1 MTDILSNTPFVR
13 HRLRLCLAVVSPVQM
28 SAGSPKDLWRGLSIP
43 AWGDVCSRVA
53 SSKDHPLVFGTCDPA
68 AQGYLIASL
77 LGNQPKGRI
86 WIMCPHAR
94 RRDQL
99 ADEFAFWKTP
109 TLILGDPTVVVE
121 NEIVDPD
128 REAER
133 ISTFHRIAGRP
144 GAPVLL
150 SRTSWESPAP
160 KLNALDEKELELE
173 VGQEIA
179 PEELIAWLEERDF
192 EEHPQIFQRQQFARR
207 GGILDFFPRQQTS
220 PIRVE
225 FFGDEIESIREFSV
239 ETQTTTRKH
248 ERIEIGSKKLNFET
262 PLSEWFEPDDLIIS
276 IDEDDNAI
284 SHLLVTQ
291 GPTDNWNADLYPSPA
306 AGFEAGDF
314 VIADSSRNLFLS
326 QIADWKKNGWEIGLI
341 APSKGERKR
350 FLEIT
355 GRDESDFTCV
365 EGRLA
370 KGFVAPHLK
379 LALLSTL
386 EIFGRQ
392 HLSGSRSKER
402 LAMQR
407 NSAAI
412 VGVHELD
419 EGSLVVHADYGIGE
433 FIGLVDGAEG
443 REELG
448 IEYQDGATLHVPIDQ
463 SHLVS
468 RYVGIGGGTPKLNK
482 LGDKKWK
489 KARKVAEA
497 AVLDYAAQL
506 LKVQAER
513 DSQSGIAHAPDGQWM
528 QEFESA
534 FPYIETPDQLKAIE
548 AAKADME
555 SPRPMDRLVC
565 GDVGFGKTEVAIR
578 AAFKAVTGGSQVAIL
593 APTTVLAEQHWRTF
607 KERMSDYPIRID
619 LLSRLQTPA
628 QARDTIEGLA
638 EGDVDIV
645 IGTHRLISDH
655 IVYKKPGL
663 LVVDEEQR
671 FGVRHKEKLKERFRL
686 IDVLTLSATP
696 IPRTLYMSLMGAR
709 DMSTIDTPPPNRLP
723 VQTSIVAYDER
734 LIRNAIRRELT
745 RGGQVFFLHN
755 RVGTIEMMKEKIED
769 LVPEAK
775 VAIGHGQMDKEDLEG
790 VMHRFVAGEVDVL
803 LATTIIESGIDIPN
817 ANTIL
822 IDRADRFGLADL
834 YQLRG
839 RVGRAG
845 RRAYALLLLPN
856 DLIAGGD
863 AKKRLSAIK
872 QYTELGSGFKIA
884 MRDLEIRGAGSLLG
898 TKQSGHIT
906 AVGFELYCQLLHQ
919 SVEQLQGKD
928 LTQRAEA
935 VVKVDFLEFSETAH
949 LEKGEKLPAFF
960 PRTYGP
966 DPEMRVAAYRQ
977 LASSRTEKELDQM
990 AKDWRDRFGR
1000 FPKPVATLLD
1010 TNRIR
1015 VVASTK
1021 GVQLVEIKNDR
1032 LMLTRNGEYLLPA
1045 DGRFPRLSSSTLN
1058 AKLREAVTLIKTL

>member
-1 MTDILSNTPFVR
+1 
-13 HRLRLCLAVVSPVQM
+13 M
-28 SAGSPKDLWRGLSIP
+28 SGGSPKDLWRGLSIP
-43 AWGDVCSRVA
+43 TWEGLCSRIKKSA
-53 SSKDHPLVFGTCDPA
+53 ELPLVLGTCDPA
-68 AQGYLIASL
+68 SQGYLIASL
-77 LGNQPKGRI
+77 LGSKPKGRI
-86 WIMCPHAR
+86 WILSPHAR

-99 ADEFAFWKTP
+99 ADEFSFWKSP
-109 TLILGDPTVVVE
+109 ALSLADPTVVVE

-133 ISTFHRIAGRP
+133 TSTFHRVAASP
-144 GAPVLL
+144 LAPVLL
-150 SRTSWESPAP
+150 SRASWQAPAP
-160 KLNALDEKELELE
+160 IRDDLAKSELTLE
-173 VGQEIA
+173 VGQEIS
-179 PEELIAWLEERDF
+179 PEELVAWLEERDF
-192 EEHPQIFQRQQFARR
+192 EEEPQIFQRLQFAKR
-207 GGILDFFPRQQTS
+207 GGILDFYPPQKTS
-220 PIRVE
+220 PLRIE

-239 ETQTTTRKH
+239 ETQTTARKL
-248 ERIEIGSKKLNFET
+248 ERVDVGSKAPVLDE
-262 PLSEWFEPDDLIIS
+262 PLSSWAQPNDLIIS
-276 IDEDDNAI
+276 VDEDDNAVA
-284 SHLLVTQ
+284 HVLVTEA
-291 GPTDNWNADLYPSPA
+291 PDDTWNADLFPSPA

-314 VIADSSRNLFLS
+314 VLADSSRNLFLS
-326 QIADWKKNGWEIGLI
+326 QLDDWKNDQWTIGLI
-341 APSKGERKR
+341 APSKAEQHR
-350 FLEIT
+350 FLEVID
-355 GRDESDFTCV
+355 RKKSEFVCI

-379 LALLSTL
+379 LVLLSTL

-392 HLSGSRSKER
+392 HLPGARQKEK
-402 LAMQR
+402 LAQQR
-407 NSAAI
+407 NSAALA
-412 VGVHELD
+412 GVHELD
-419 EGSLVVHADYGIGE
+419 EGTLVVHADYGIGE
-433 FIGLVDGAEG
+433 FIGLIDGEGG

-448 IEYQDGATLHVPIDQ
+448 IEYHNGATLHVPIDQ

-482 LGDKKWK
+482 LGDKRWK

-506 LKVQAER
+506 LRLQAER
-513 DSQSGIAHAPDGQWM
+513 DSKTGRAHPADGQWM

-534 FPYIETPDQLKAIE
+534 FPYTETPDQHKAIE
-548 AAKADME
+548 AAKIDME
-555 SPRPMDRLVC
+555 SSRPMDRLIC

-593 APTTVLAEQHWRTF
+593 VPTTVLAEQHARTF
-607 KERMSDYPIRID
+607 RERMSDYPVRID
-619 LLSRLQTPA
+619 VMSRLQSPA
-628 QARDTIEGLA
+628 EIRETLEGL
-638 EGDVDIV
+638 ESGKVDII
-645 IGTHRLISDH
+645 IGTHRLLSSGIT
-655 IVYKKPGL
+655 YKKIGL

-671 FGVRHKEKLKERFRL
+671 FGVRHKELLKERFRL

-696 IPRTLYMSLMGAR
+696 IPRTLYLSLMGAR

-755 RVGTIEMMKEKIED
+755 RVGTIEYMKEKIED
-769 LVPEAK
+769 LVPEAR
-775 VAIGHGQMDKEDLEG
+775 VVIGHGQMDKENLEQ
-790 VMHRFVAGEVDVL
+790 VMHTFVAGNADVL

-845 RRAYALLLLPN
+845 RRAYALLLLPS

-919 SVEQLQGKD
+919 SIDQLQGKTKN
-928 LTQRAEA
+928 LRATA
-935 VVKVDFLEFSETAH
+935 VVKIDFLEFSETAH
-949 LEKGEKLPAFF
+949 LEKGTRLPAFF

-977 LASSRTEKELDQM
+977 LASTQTEKELDQL

-1000 FPKPVATLLD
+1000 SPAPVQAILEV
-1010 TNRIR
+1010 NRIR
-1015 VVASTK
+1015 IVASSK
-1021 GVQLVEIKNDR
+1021 GVQSVEIKNDR
-1032 LMLTRNGEYLLPA
+1032 LMLIRNSDYLLPA
-1045 DGRFPRLSSSTLN
+1045 DGKFPRLSS
-1058 AKLREAVTLIKTL
+1058 AKLTAKLKEAVHLIKTL

>member
-1 MTDILSNTPFVR
+1 
-13 HRLRLCLAVVSPVQM
+13 M
-28 SAGSPKDLWRGLSIP
+28 SGGSPKDLWRGLSIP
-43 AWGDVCSRVA
+43 TWEGLCSRIKKSA
-53 SSKDHPLVFGTCDPA
+53 ELPLVLGTCDPA
-68 AQGYLIASL
+68 SQGYLIASL
-77 LGNQPKGRI
+77 LGSKPKGRI
-86 WIMCPHAR
+86 WILSPHAR

-99 ADEFAFWKTP
+99 ADEFSFWKSP
-109 TLILGDPTVVVE
+109 ALSLADPTVVVE

-133 ISTFHRIAGRP
+133 TSTFHRVAASP
-144 GAPVLL
+144 LAPVLL
-150 SRTSWESPAP
+150 SRASWQAPAP
-160 KLNALDEKELELE
+160 IRDDLAKSELTLE
-173 VGQEIA
+173 VGQEIS
-179 PEELIAWLEERDF
+179 PEELVAWLEERDF
-192 EEHPQIFQRQQFARR
+192 EEEPQIFQRLQFAKR
-207 GGILDFFPRQQTS
+207 GGILDFYPPQKTS
-220 PIRVE
+220 PLRIE

-239 ETQTTTRKH
+239 ETQTTTRKL
-248 ERIEIGSKKLNFET
+248 ERVDVGSKAPVLDE
-262 PLSEWFEPDDLIIS
+262 PLSSWAQPNDLIIS
-276 IDEDDNAI
+276 VDEDDNAVA
-284 SHLLVTQ
+284 HVLVTEA
-291 GPTDNWNADLYPSPA
+291 PDDTWNADLFPSPA

-314 VIADSSRNLFLS
+314 VLADSSRNLFLS
-326 QIADWKKNGWEIGLI
+326 QLDDWKNDQWTIGLI
-341 APSKGERKR
+341 APSKAEQHR
-350 FLEIT
+350 FLEVID
-355 GRDESDFTCV
+355 RKKSEFVCI

-379 LALLSTL
+379 LVLLSTL

-392 HLSGSRSKER
+392 HLPGARQKEK
-402 LAMQR
+402 LAQQR
-407 NSAAI
+407 NSAALA
-412 VGVHELD
+412 GVHELD
-419 EGSLVVHADYGIGE
+419 EGTLVVHADYGIGE
-433 FIGLVDGAEG
+433 FIGLIDGEGG

-448 IEYQDGATLHVPIDQ
+448 IEYHNGATLHVPIDQ

-482 LGDKKWK
+482 LGDKRWK

-506 LKVQAER
+506 LRLQAER
-513 DSQSGIAHAPDGQWM
+513 DSKTGRAHPADGQWM

-534 FPYIETPDQLKAIE
+534 FPYTETPDQHKAIE
-548 AAKADME
+548 AAKIDME
-555 SPRPMDRLVC
+555 SSRPMDRLIC

-593 APTTVLAEQHWRTF
+593 VPTTVLAEQHARTF
-607 KERMSDYPIRID
+607 RERMSDYPVRID
-619 LLSRLQTPA
+619 VMSRLQSPA
-628 QARDTIEGLA
+628 EIRETLEGL
-638 EGDVDIV
+638 ESGKVDII
-645 IGTHRLISDH
+645 IGTHRLLSSGI
-655 IVYKKPGL
+655 IYKKIGL

-671 FGVRHKEKLKERFRL
+671 FGVRHKELLKERFRL

-696 IPRTLYMSLMGAR
+696 IPRTLYLSLMGAR

-755 RVGTIEMMKEKIED
+755 RVGTIEYMKEKIED
-769 LVPEAK
+769 LVPEAR
-775 VAIGHGQMDKEDLEG
+775 VVIGHGQMDKENLEQ
-790 VMHRFVAGEVDVL
+790 VMHTFVAGNADVL

-845 RRAYALLLLPN
+845 RRAYALLLLPS

-919 SVEQLQGKD
+919 SIDQLQGKTKN
-928 LTQRAEA
+928 LRAA
-935 VVKVDFLEFSETAH
+935 AMVKIDFLEFSETAH
-949 LEKGEKLPAFF
+949 LEKGTRLPAFF

-977 LASSRTEKELDQM
+977 LASTQTEKELNQL

-1000 FPKPVATLLD
+1000 SPAPVQAILEV
-1010 TNRIR
+1010 NRIR
-1015 VVASTK
+1015 IVASSK
-1021 GVQLVEIKNDR
+1021 GVQSVEIKNDR
-1032 LMLTRNGEYLLPA
+1032 LMLIRNSDYLLPA
-1045 DGRFPRLSSSTLN
+1045 DGKFPRLSS
-1058 AKLREAVTLIKTL
+1058 AKLTAKLKEAVHLIKTL

>member
-1 MTDILSNTPFVR
+1 
-13 HRLRLCLAVVSPVQM
+13 M
-28 SAGSPKDLWRGLSIP
+28 SGGSPKDLWRGLSIP
-43 AWGDVCSRVA
+43 TWEGLCSRIKKSA
-53 SSKDHPLVFGTCDPA
+53 ELPLVLGTCDPA
-68 AQGYLIASL
+68 SQGYLIASL
-77 LGNQPKGRI
+77 LGSKPKGRI
-86 WIMCPHAR
+86 WILSPHAR

-99 ADEFAFWKTP
+99 ADEFSFWKSP
-109 TLILGDPTVVVE
+109 ALSLADPTVVVE

-133 ISTFHRIAGRP
+133 TSTFHRVAASP
-144 GAPVLL
+144 LAPVLL
-150 SRTSWESPAP
+150 SRASWQAPAP
-160 KLNALDEKELELE
+160 IRDDLAKSELTLE
-173 VGQEIA
+173 VGQEIS
-179 PEELIAWLEERDF
+179 PEELVAWLEERDF
-192 EEHPQIFQRQQFARR
+192 EEEPQIFQRLQFAKR
-207 GGILDFFPRQQTS
+207 GGILDFYPPQKTS
-220 PIRVE
+220 PLRIE

-239 ETQTTTRKH
+239 ETQTTTRKL
-248 ERIEIGSKKLNFET
+248 ERVDVGSKAPVLDE
-262 PLSEWFEPDDLIIS
+262 PLSSWAQPNDLIIS
-276 IDEDDNAI
+276 VDEDDNAVA
-284 SHLLVTQ
+284 HVLVTEA
-291 GPTDNWNADLYPSPA
+291 PDDTWNADLFPSPA

-314 VIADSSRNLFLS
+314 VLADSSRNLFLS
-326 QIADWKKNGWEIGLI
+326 QLDDWKNDQWTIGLI
-341 APSKGERKR
+341 APSKAEQHR
-350 FLEIT
+350 FLEVID
-355 GRDESDFTCV
+355 RKKSEFVCI

-379 LALLSTL
+379 LVLLSTL

-392 HLSGSRSKER
+392 HLPGARQKEK
-402 LAMQR
+402 LAQQR
-407 NSAAI
+407 NSAALA
-412 VGVHELD
+412 GVHELD
-419 EGSLVVHADYGIGE
+419 EGTLVVHADYGIGE
-433 FIGLVDGAEG
+433 FIGLIDGEGG

-448 IEYQDGATLHVPIDQ
+448 IEYHNGATLHVPIDQ

-482 LGDKKWK
+482 LGDKRWK

-506 LKVQAER
+506 LRLQAER
-513 DSQSGIAHAPDGQWM
+513 DSKTGRAHPADGQWM

-534 FPYIETPDQLKAIE
+534 FPYTETPDQHKAIE
-548 AAKADME
+548 AAKIDME
-555 SPRPMDRLVC
+555 SSRPMDRLIC

-593 APTTVLAEQHWRTF
+593 VPTTVLAEQHARTF
-607 KERMSDYPIRID
+607 RERMSDYPVRID
-619 LLSRLQTPA
+619 VMSRLQSPA
-628 QARDTIEGLA
+628 EIRETLEGL
-638 EGDVDIV
+638 ESGKVDII
-645 IGTHRLISDH
+645 IGTHRLLSSGIT
-655 IVYKKPGL
+655 YKKIGL

-671 FGVRHKEKLKERFRL
+671 FGVRHKELLKERFRL

-696 IPRTLYMSLMGAR
+696 IPRTLYLSLMGAR

-755 RVGTIEMMKEKIED
+755 RVGTIEYMKEKIED
-769 LVPEAK
+769 LVPEAR
-775 VAIGHGQMDKEDLEG
+775 VVIGHGQMDKENLEQ
-790 VMHRFVAGEVDVL
+790 VMHTFVAGNADVL

-845 RRAYALLLLPN
+845 RRAYALLLLPS

-919 SVEQLQGKD
+919 SIDQLQGKTKN
-928 LTQRAEA
+928 LRAAA
-935 VVKVDFLEFSETAH
+935 VVKIDFLEFSETAH
-949 LEKGEKLPAFF
+949 LEKGTRLPAFF

-977 LASSRTEKELDQM
+977 LASTQTEKELDQL

-1000 FPKPVATLLD
+1000 SPAPVQAILEV
-1010 TNRIR
+1010 NRIR
-1015 VVASTK
+1015 IVASSK
-1021 GVQLVEIKNDR
+1021 GVQSVEIKNDR
-1032 LMLTRNGEYLLPA
+1032 LMLIRNSDYLLPA
-1045 DGRFPRLSSSTLN
+1045 DGKFPRLSS
-1058 AKLREAVTLIKTL
+1058 AKLTAKLKEAVHLIKTL

>member
-1 MTDILSNTPFVR
+1 
-13 HRLRLCLAVVSPVQM
+13 M
-28 SAGSPKDLWRGLSIP
+28 SGGSPKDLWRGLSIP
-43 AWGDVCSRVA
+43 TWEGLCSRIKKSA
-53 SSKDHPLVFGTCDPA
+53 ELPLVLGTCDPA
-68 AQGYLIASL
+68 SQGYLIASL
-77 LGNQPKGRI
+77 LGSKPKGRI
-86 WIMCPHAR
+86 WILSPHAR

-99 ADEFAFWKTP
+99 ADEFSFWKSP
-109 TLILGDPTVVVE
+109 ALSLADPTVVVE

-133 ISTFHRIAGRP
+133 TSTFHRVAASP
-144 GAPVLL
+144 LAPVLL
-150 SRTSWESPAP
+150 SRASWQAPAP
-160 KLNALDEKELELE
+160 IRDDLAKSELTLE
-173 VGQEIA
+173 VGQKIS
-179 PEELIAWLEERDF
+179 PEELVAWLEERDF
-192 EEHPQIFQRQQFARR
+192 EEEPQIFQRLQFAKR
-207 GGILDFFPRQQTS
+207 GGILDFYPPQKTS
-220 PIRVE
+220 PLRIE

-239 ETQTTTRKH
+239 ETQTTTRKL
-248 ERIEIGSKKLNFET
+248 ERVDVGSKAPVLDE
-262 PLSEWFEPDDLIIS
+262 PLSSWAQPNDLIIS
-276 IDEDDNAI
+276 VDEDDNAVA
-284 SHLLVTQ
+284 HVLVTEA
-291 GPTDNWNADLYPSPA
+291 PDDTWNADLFPSPA

-314 VIADSSRNLFLS
+314 VLADSSRNLFLS
-326 QIADWKKNGWEIGLI
+326 QLDDWKNDQWTIGLI
-341 APSKGERKR
+341 APSKAEQHR
-350 FLEIT
+350 FLEVID
-355 GRDESDFTCV
+355 RKKSEFVCI

-379 LALLSTL
+379 LVLLSTL

-392 HLSGSRSKER
+392 HLPGARQKEK
-402 LAMQR
+402 LAQQR
-407 NSAAI
+407 NSAALA
-412 VGVHELD
+412 GVHELD
-419 EGSLVVHADYGIGE
+419 EGTLVVHADYGIGE
-433 FIGLVDGAEG
+433 FIGLIDGEGG

-448 IEYQDGATLHVPIDQ
+448 IEYHNGATLHVPIDQ

-482 LGDKKWK
+482 LGDKRWK

-506 LKVQAER
+506 LRLQAER
-513 DSQSGIAHAPDGQWM
+513 DSKTGRAHPADGQWM

-534 FPYIETPDQLKAIE
+534 FPYTETPDQHKAIE
-548 AAKADME
+548 AAKIDME
-555 SPRPMDRLVC
+555 SSRPMDRLIC

-593 APTTVLAEQHWRTF
+593 VPTTVLAEQHARTF
-607 KERMSDYPIRID
+607 RERMSDYPVRID
-619 LLSRLQTPA
+619 VMSRLQSPA
-628 QARDTIEGLA
+628 EIRETLEGL
-638 EGDVDIV
+638 ESGKVDII
-645 IGTHRLISDH
+645 IGTHRLLSSGIT
-655 IVYKKPGL
+655 YKKIGL

-671 FGVRHKEKLKERFRL
+671 FGVRHKELLKERFRL

-696 IPRTLYMSLMGAR
+696 IPRTLYLSLMGAR

-755 RVGTIEMMKEKIED
+755 RVGTIEYMKEKIED
-769 LVPEAK
+769 LVPEAR
-775 VAIGHGQMDKEDLEG
+775 VVIGHGQMDKENLEQ
-790 VMHRFVAGEVDVL
+790 VMHTFVAGNADVL

-845 RRAYALLLLPN
+845 RRAYALLLLPS

-919 SVEQLQGKD
+919 SIDQLQGKTKN
-928 LTQRAEA
+928 LRAAA
-935 VVKVDFLEFSETAH
+935 VVKIDFLEFSETAH
-949 LEKGEKLPAFF
+949 LEKGTRLPAFF

-977 LASSRTEKELDQM
+977 LASTQTEKELDQL

-1000 FPKPVATLLD
+1000 SPAPVQAILEV
-1010 TNRIR
+1010 NRIR
-1015 VVASTK
+1015 IVASSK
-1021 GVQLVEIKNDR
+1021 GVQSVEIKNDR
-1032 LMLTRNGEYLLPA
+1032 LMLIRNSDYLLPA
-1045 DGRFPRLSSSTLN
+1045 DGKFPRLSS
-1058 AKLREAVTLIKTL
+1058 AKLTAKLNEVVHLIKTL

>member
-1 MTDILSNTPFVR
+1 
-13 HRLRLCLAVVSPVQM
+13 M
-28 SAGSPKDLWRGLSIP
+28 SAGSPKDLWRGLSLP
-43 AWGDVCSRVA
+43 TWGELRTRLANSQVR
-53 SSKDHPLVFGTCDPA
+53 PLVLGTCDPA
-68 AQGYLIASL
+68 AQGHLIASL
-77 LGNQPKGRI
+77 LGSKPHLNGRI
-86 WIMCPHAR
+86 WVLCPHAR

-109 TLILGDPTVVVE
+109 TLMLGDPTVVVE

-133 ISTFHRIAGRP
+133 ISTFHRISERP
-144 GAPVLL
+144 EAPVLL
-150 SRTSWESPAP
+150 SRASWESPAP
-160 KLNALDEKELELE
+160 LMEDLGAKELVLE
-173 VGQEIA
+173 VGQEIS
-179 PEELIAWLEERDF
+179 PEELIEWLTEREF

-207 GGILDFFPRQQTS
+207 GGILDFFPTQLTN

-239 ETQTTTRKH
+239 ETQTTTKRQEKV
-248 ERIEIGSKKLNFET
+248 EIGSKLLSFES
-262 PLSEWFEPDDLIIS
+262 PLSDWLKPNDLIIS
-276 IDEDDNAI
+276 IDEDDNAVAQV
-284 SHLLVTQ
+284 LVTQ
-291 GPTDNWNADLYPSPA
+291 APDDDWNADLFPSPA

-314 VIADSSRNLFLS
+314 VIADSSRTLFLA
-326 QIADWKKNGWEIGLI
+326 QLADWKKDGWEVGLI
-341 APSKGERKR
+341 APSKGEQNR

-355 GRDESDFTCV
+355 ERSGSDFTCV
-365 EGRLA
+365 TGRLS
-370 KGFVAPHLK
+370 KGFIAPHLK
-379 LALLSTL
+379 LALISTL

-392 HLSGSRSKER
+392 HLPGSRSKER
-402 LAMQR
+402 LANQR
-407 NSAAI
+407 NSAAM

-433 FIGLVDGAEG
+433 FIGLIDGDEG

-448 IEYQDGATLHVPIDQ
+448 IEYQNGATLHVPIDQ

-489 KARKVAEA
+489 KARQVAEA

-506 LKVQAER
+506 LRLQAER
-513 DSQSGIAHAPDGQWM
+513 DSESGIAHAPDGQWM
-528 QEFESA
+528 QEFEAA
-534 FPYIETPDQLKAIE
+534 FPYTETPDQLKAIE

-555 SPRPMDRLVC
+555 STRPMDRLIC

-578 AAFKAVTGGSQVAIL
+578 AAFKAVTGGKQVAIL
-593 APTTVLAEQHWRTF
+593 APTTVLAEQHSRTF
-607 KERMSDYPIRID
+607 RERMSDYPVRID
-619 LLSRLQTPA
+619 LLSRLQSPA
-628 QARDTIEGLA
+628 QVRDTLEGL
-638 EGDVDIV
+638 EDGEVDIV
-645 IGTHRLISDH
+645 IGTHRLLSEH
-655 IVYKKPGL
+655 IVYKKIGL

-755 RVGTIEMMKEKIED
+755 RVQTIEGMKTRIEE

-775 VAIGHGQMDKEDLEG
+775 VVIGHGQMDKEHLEG
-790 VMHRFVAGEVDVL
+790 VMHQFVAGDADVL

-845 RRAYALLLLPN
+845 RRAYALLLLPGE
-856 DLIAGGD
+856 LIASGD

-872 QYTELGSGFKIA
+872 QYSELGSGFKIA

-898 TKQSGHIT
+898 TKQSGHIS

-919 SVEQLQGKD
+919 SVEQLQGKNP
-928 LTQRAEA
+928 TQRAEA
-935 VVKVDFLEFSETAH
+935 VVKIDFLEYSETAV
-949 LEKGEKLPAFF
+949 LEKESKGGKLPTYF

-977 LASSRTEKELDQM
+977 LASTRTEKELDQV
-990 AKDWRDRFGR
+990 AKDWKDRFGR
-1000 FPKPVATLLD
+1000 FPKPVTALVE

-1021 GVQLVEIKNDR
+1021 GIQSVEIKNDR
-1032 LMLTRNGEYLLPA
+1032 LMLTRNGDYLLPA
-1045 DGRFPRLSSSTLN
+1045 DGKFPRLSSKTLN
-1058 AKLREAVTLIKTL
+1058 AKLREAVSLIKTL

>member
-1 MTDILSNTPFVR
+1 
-13 HRLRLCLAVVSPVQM
+13 M
-28 SAGSPKDLWRGLSIP
+28 SGGSPKDLWRGLSIP
-43 AWGDVCSRVA
+43 TWEGLCSRIKKSA
-53 SSKDHPLVFGTCDPA
+53 ELPLVLGTCDPA
-68 AQGYLIASL
+68 SQGYLIASL
-77 LGNQPKGRI
+77 LGSKPKGRI
-86 WIMCPHAR
+86 WILSPHAR

-99 ADEFAFWKTP
+99 ADEFSFWKSP
-109 TLILGDPTVVVE
+109 ALSLADPTVVVE

-133 ISTFHRIAGRP
+133 TSTFHRVAASP
-144 GAPVLL
+144 LAPVLL
-150 SRTSWESPAP
+150 SRASWQAPAP
-160 KLNALDEKELELE
+160 IRDDLAKSELTLE
-173 VGQEIA
+173 VGQEIS
-179 PEELIAWLEERDF
+179 PEELVAWLEERDF
-192 EEHPQIFQRQQFARR
+192 EEEPQIFQRLQFAKR
-207 GGILDFFPRQQTS
+207 GGILDFYPPQKTS
-220 PIRVE
+220 PLRIE

-239 ETQTTTRKH
+239 ETQTTTRKL
-248 ERIEIGSKKLNFET
+248 ERVDVGSKAPVLDE
-262 PLSEWFEPDDLIIS
+262 PLSSWAQPNDLIIS
-276 IDEDDNAI
+276 VDEDDNAVA
-284 SHLLVTQ
+284 HVLVTEA
-291 GPTDNWNADLYPSPA
+291 PDDTWNADLFPSPA

-314 VIADSSRNLFLS
+314 VLADSSRNLFLS
-326 QIADWKKNGWEIGLI
+326 QLDDWKNDQWTIGLI
-341 APSKGERKR
+341 APSKAEQHR
-350 FLEIT
+350 FLEVID
-355 GRDESDFTCV
+355 RKKSEFVCI

-379 LALLSTL
+379 LVLLSTL

-392 HLSGSRSKER
+392 HLPGARQKEK
-402 LAMQR
+402 LAQQR
-407 NSAAI
+407 NSAALA
-412 VGVHELD
+412 GVHELD
-419 EGSLVVHADYGIGE
+419 EGTLVVHADYGIGE
-433 FIGLVDGAEG
+433 FIGLIDGEGG

-448 IEYQDGATLHVPIDQ
+448 IEYHNGATLHVPIDQ

-482 LGDKKWK
+482 LGDKRWK

-506 LKVQAER
+506 LRLQAER
-513 DSQSGIAHAPDGQWM
+513 DSKTGRAHPADGQWM

-534 FPYIETPDQLKAIE
+534 FPYTETPDQHKAIE
-548 AAKADME
+548 AAKIDME
-555 SPRPMDRLVC
+555 SSRPMDRLIC

-593 APTTVLAEQHWRTF
+593 VPTTVLAEQHARTF
-607 KERMSDYPIRID
+607 RERMSDYPVRID
-619 LLSRLQTPA
+619 VMSRLQSPA
-628 QARDTIEGLA
+628 EIRETLEGL
-638 EGDVDIV
+638 ESGKVDII
-645 IGTHRLISDH
+645 IGTHRLLSSGIT
-655 IVYKKPGL
+655 YKKIGL

-671 FGVRHKEKLKERFRL
+671 FGVRHKELLKERFRL

-696 IPRTLYMSLMGAR
+696 IPRTLYLSLMGAR

-755 RVGTIEMMKEKIED
+755 RVGTIEYMKEKIED
-769 LVPEAK
+769 LVPEAR
-775 VAIGHGQMDKEDLEG
+775 VVIGHGQMDKENLEQ
-790 VMHRFVAGEVDVL
+790 VMHTFVAGNADVL

-845 RRAYALLLLPN
+845 RRAYALLLLPS

-919 SVEQLQGKD
+919 SIDQLQGKTKN
-928 LTQRAEA
+928 LRAAA
-935 VVKVDFLEFSETAH
+935 VVKIDFLEFSETAH
-949 LEKGEKLPAFF
+949 LEKGTRLPAFF

-977 LASSRTEKELDQM
+977 LASTQTEKELNQL

-1000 FPKPVATLLD
+1000 SPAPVQAILEV
-1010 TNRIR
+1010 NRIR
-1015 VVASTK
+1015 IVASSK
-1021 GVQLVEIKNDR
+1021 GVQSVEIKNDR
-1032 LMLTRNGEYLLPA
+1032 LMLIRNSDYLLPA
-1045 DGRFPRLSSSTLN
+1045 DGKFPRLSS
-1058 AKLREAVTLIKTL
+1058 AKLTAKLKEAVHLIKTL

>member
-1 MTDILSNTPFVR
+1 
-13 HRLRLCLAVVSPVQM
+13 M
-28 SAGSPKDLWRGLSIP
+28 SGGSPKDLWRGLSIP
-43 AWGDVCSRVA
+43 TWEGLCSRIKKSA
-53 SSKDHPLVFGTCDPA
+53 ELPLVLGTCDPA
-68 AQGYLIASL
+68 SQGYLIASL
-77 LGNQPKGRI
+77 LGSKPKGRI
-86 WIMCPHAR
+86 WILSPHAR

-99 ADEFAFWKTP
+99 ADEFSFWKSP
-109 TLILGDPTVVVE
+109 ALSLADPTVVVE

-133 ISTFHRIAGRP
+133 TSTFHRVAASP
-144 GAPVLL
+144 LAPVLL
-150 SRTSWESPAP
+150 SRASWQAPAP
-160 KLNALDEKELELE
+160 IRDDLAKSELTLE
-173 VGQEIA
+173 VGQEIS
-179 PEELIAWLEERDF
+179 PEELVAWLEERDF
-192 EEHPQIFQRQQFARR
+192 EEEPQIFQRLQFAKR
-207 GGILDFFPRQQTS
+207 GGILDFYPPQKTS
-220 PIRVE
+220 PLRIE

-239 ETQTTTRKH
+239 ETQTTTRKL
-248 ERIEIGSKKLNFET
+248 ERVDVGSKAPVLDE
-262 PLSEWFEPDDLIIS
+262 PLSSWAQPNDLIIS
-276 IDEDDNAI
+276 VDEDDNAVA
-284 SHLLVTQ
+284 HVLVTEA
-291 GPTDNWNADLYPSPA
+291 PDDTWNADLFPSPA

-314 VIADSSRNLFLS
+314 VLADSSRNLFLS
-326 QIADWKKNGWEIGLI
+326 QLDDWKNDRWTIGLI
-341 APSKGERKR
+341 APSKAEQHR
-350 FLEIT
+350 FLEVID
-355 GRDESDFTCV
+355 RKKSEFVCI

-379 LALLSTL
+379 LVLLSTL

-392 HLSGSRSKER
+392 HLPGARQKEK
-402 LAMQR
+402 LAQQR
-407 NSAAI
+407 NSAALA
-412 VGVHELD
+412 GVHELD
-419 EGSLVVHADYGIGE
+419 EGTLVVHADYGIGE
-433 FIGLVDGAEG
+433 FIGLIDGEGG

-448 IEYQDGATLHVPIDQ
+448 IEYHNGATLHVPIDQ

-482 LGDKKWK
+482 LGDKRWK

-506 LKVQAER
+506 LRLQAER
-513 DSQSGIAHAPDGQWM
+513 DSKTGRAHPADGQWM

-534 FPYIETPDQLKAIE
+534 FPYTETPDQHKAIE
-548 AAKADME
+548 AAKIDME
-555 SPRPMDRLVC
+555 SSRPMDRLIC

-593 APTTVLAEQHWRTF
+593 VPTTVLAEQHARTF
-607 KERMSDYPIRID
+607 RERMSDYPVRID
-619 LLSRLQTPA
+619 VMSRLQSPA
-628 QARDTIEGLA
+628 EIRETLEGL
-638 EGDVDIV
+638 ESGKVDII
-645 IGTHRLISDH
+645 IGTHRLLSSGIT
-655 IVYKKPGL
+655 YKKIGL

-671 FGVRHKEKLKERFRL
+671 FGVRHKELLKERFRL

-696 IPRTLYMSLMGAR
+696 IPRTLYLSLMGAR

-755 RVGTIEMMKEKIED
+755 RVGTIEYMKEKIED
-769 LVPEAK
+769 LVPEAR
-775 VAIGHGQMDKEDLEG
+775 VVIGHGQMDKENLEQ
-790 VMHRFVAGEVDVL
+790 VMHTFVAGNADVL

-845 RRAYALLLLPN
+845 RRAYALLLLPS

-919 SVEQLQGKD
+919 SIDQLQGKTKN
-928 LTQRAEA
+928 LRAA
-935 VVKVDFLEFSETAH
+935 AMVKIDFLEFSETAH
-949 LEKGEKLPAFF
+949 LEKGTRLPAFF

-977 LASSRTEKELDQM
+977 LASTQTEKELDQL

-1000 FPKPVATLLD
+1000 SPAPVQAILEV
-1010 TNRIR
+1010 NRIR
-1015 VVASTK
+1015 IVASSK
-1021 GVQLVEIKNDR
+1021 GVQSVEIKNDR
-1032 LMLTRNGEYLLPA
+1032 LMLIRNSDYLLPA
-1045 DGRFPRLSSSTLN
+1045 DGKFPRLSS
-1058 AKLREAVTLIKTL
+1058 AKLTAKLKEAVHLIKTL